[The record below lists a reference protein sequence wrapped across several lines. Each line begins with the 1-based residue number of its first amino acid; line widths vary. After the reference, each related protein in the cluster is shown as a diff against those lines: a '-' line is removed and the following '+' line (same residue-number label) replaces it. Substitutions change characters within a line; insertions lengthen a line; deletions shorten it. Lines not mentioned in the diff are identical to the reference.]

1 MIERQRSS
9 GLPHPTLPFGL
20 ILKPELLIHNKE
32 GGDEKSWYCAR
43 FFISSSYKF

>member
-20 ILKPELLIHNKE
+20 ILKPELLIHNKR
-32 GGDEKSWYCAR
+32 GAMKKVGIVHVFS
-43 FFISSSYKF
+43 